1 MGDTKQLTVVDFFC
15 GAGGFSEGFRQQG
28 FRIIQGYDNWRPA
41 IDTFNH
47 NFGTNSECYDILN
60 FNNSIEEINKV
71 PNTDVII
78 GSPPCVSF
86 SSSNNSGKAD
96 KTKGLL
102 LIKAF
107 LRIVVIKKFQKDSIL
122 KAWYMENVPN
132 SKKYLPASFNF
143 EDLEL
148 TEWAEENGLNPQAL
162 AITLEGNQPVI
173 NAADYGS
180 YQSRKRVISGEII
193 AAKKLIVPAPT
204 HSNVDQCLPKWRS
217 LKELLQLMP
226 SPILKDESIIVD
238 PIYPTITLSSK
249 LLTDHFY
256 DSGIYQSKWSQ
267 AKRLKTNHPYMGV
280 MSFPEN
286 LEKPSRTVLATI
298 SASTREAH
306 IYQSEYNRKGDGEYR
321 SPTVREAATIMG
333 FPYTY
338 QFLGSA
344 NPKWRLVGN
353 AVCPSVSRA
362 FAGELLKHLNL
373 EIPSSLKVT
382 LQPKLEGVINLN
394 NPNPINFSEASV
406 KIKNSRFRGHPLKV
420 GNLTVT
426 LSNYD
431 IATRGDVGGAWMT
444 SIQYG
449 TGSGFPIQKVDDYYY
464 EQIEETIKKFP
475 AGESFINRVNNGFS
489 DKIGTAKQLQMMYEQ
504 CRSTDLLTEPT
515 LLIEK
520 LKQLIDEAGIADL
533 MYKQEQI
540 KFFSYKA
547 VVPVSQLFAL
557 YAVNKISTIAN
568 GEYNGSKNENQ

>member
-1 MGDTKQLTVVDFFC
+1 MGDKKLLTVVDFFC

-28 FRIIQGYDNWRPA
+28 YRIIQGYDNWRPA
-41 IDTFNH
+41 IETFNH
-47 NFGTNSECYDILN
+47 NFDTNSECYDILN
-60 FNNSIEEINKV
+60 FNESIEAINNV

-107 LRIVVIKKFQKDSIL
+107 LRIVVVKKFQKDSIL

-132 SKKYLPASFNF
+132 SRKYLPASFNF
-143 EDLEL
+143 DDLDL
-148 TEWAEENGLNPQAL
+148 AVWAEENGLDSQET
-162 AITLEGNQPVI
+162 AITLEGNQPII

-193 AAKKLIVPAPT
+193 SEKKLIVPAPT
-204 HSNVDQCLPKWRS
+204 HSNLDQSLPKWKS
-217 LKELLQLMP
+217 LKELLNLMP
-226 SPILKDESIIVD
+226 SPIYKFESIVED
-238 PIYPTITLSSK
+238 PIYSAIRLSSK
-249 LLTDHFY
+249 LLTDQFY
-256 DSGIYQSKWSQ
+256 DSGIYQSKWAQ

-306 IYQSEYNRKGDGEYR
+306 IYKSEYNRKGDGEYR

-338 QFLGSA
+338 QFLGNSYA
-344 NPKWRLVGN
+344 KWRLVGN
-353 AVCPSVSRA
+353 AVCPAVSRA
-362 FAGELLKHLNL
+362 FAGELLKHLTH
-373 EIPSSLKVT
+373 EIPNSLKLI
-382 LQPKLEGVINLN
+382 LQPKLAGVINLN
-394 NPNPINFSEASV
+394 NPNPINFAEAPI
-406 KIKNSRFRGHPLKV
+406 KIKNSKFRGHPLKV

-431 IATRGDVGGAWMT
+431 IATRGNVGEGWMT
-444 SIQYG
+444 TIQYG

-464 EQIEETIKKFP
+464 EEIEETIKKFP
-475 AGESFINRVNNGFS
+475 TGERFINRVNNGFS
-489 DKIGTAKQLQMMYEQ
+489 GQVGTAKQLQMMYEQ
-504 CRSTDLLTEPT
+504 CKSTDSLTEPT

-520 LKQLIDEAGIADL
+520 LKQLIDEAEISDL
-533 MYKQEQI
+533 IYKQEQT
-540 KFFSYKA
+540 KFFSHKT

-568 GEYNGSKNENQ
+568 GEDNGSKSEN